1 MWQNKLNEII
11 ELQKQFGE
19 DINSGA
25 SDEEIRNF
33 KEAVYKEFNV
43 FLPEEYLE
51 ALKTV
56 NGIEFNGYI
65 LYGVDSRLL
74 EKEHNQPIN
83 GLIDCNKAWY
93 DNEWQKQ
100 YVFLGE
106 SGMSWYVYDIADK
119 KYYELDIP
127 SGDKINEFC
136 GVDELLEKLLG
147 ASLL

>member
-1 MWQNKLNEII
+1 MWQNKLDAII

-19 DINSGA
+19 EINSGT
-25 SDEEIRNF
+25 SDEEICIFREAAK
-33 KEAVYKEFNV
+33 KELNV
-43 FLPEEYLE
+43 VLPEEYLE
-51 ALKTV
+51 VLKTV
-56 NGIEFNGYI
+56 NGVEFNGYI
-65 LYGVDSRLL
+65 LYGIDSRLL
-74 EKEHNQPIN
+74 EKEPNQSVN

-100 YVFLGE
+100 YIFLGE

-127 SGDKINEFC
+127 SGDKINKFS